1 MKVEYNNLYTH
12 FIFTT
17 IFRMPV
23 IAEVNRKRIEKYV
36 SGICRNNDC
45 RIYSIYA
52 NPEHMHF
59 LVSRTPEISQ
69 CLLANI
75 VANGS
80 EKFIHENH
88 LVQGPFKWQD
98 SCSAFS
104 VSKSDVDRVCQ
115 YIFNQPNHHQKFSF
129 AEEYDRFIRFY
140 QRTISLK

>member
-88 LVQGPFKWQD
+88 LVQGQFKWQD
-98 SCSAFS
+98 SCSDFS
-104 VSKSDVDRVCQ
+104 VSKSEVDRV
-115 YIFNQPNHHQKFSF
+115 
-129 AEEYDRFIRFY
+129 
-140 QRTISLK
+140 